1 MPPARQSNRSVTACH
16 GRPVSPDAYRKRIAA
31 LELTQ
36 EAAGELLGV
45 TGRTGQKW
53 ATEGPPK
60 AVAMLLLAVGNDRK
74 KLNRLAQHCNNS

>member
-1 MPPARQSNRSVTACH
+1 M
-16 GRPVSPDAYRKRIAA
+16 SPEAYRKRIAD
-31 LELTQ
+31 LGLTQ

-60 AVAMLLLAVGNDRK
+60 AVAMLLLLVGKDRAA
-74 KLNRLAQHCNNS
+74 LDRLARRCNIS